1 MSSQNKDDY
10 LSVAKEAQKKRKKN
24 LLIYFGLVVTLL
36 SAGLLLFI
44 ISSSTKDNVSLEN
57 QNLEDKINKKLDC
70 FNLDKENEFCKAR
83 SRSMTLISSLDK
95 IISDLKNKNV
105 QKWNNESFDKLE
117 KSFEIS
123 NRSFNSERYFKSLEE
138 LLISETIAQ
147 KLLKQG
153 EMILNE
159 GLTFGLDFLNSGKV
173 NEAIR
178 KYKEALLI
186 EPDNPIAKE
195 GIKRANVYNEILSEI
210 DEAEKL
216 IKDNLLDKA
225 LSKIL
230 SAYTKDNKNKVAK
243 NALIKIND
251 IIAKRDFLSFMKIGN
266 EAISNQNPLDG
277 INAFLS
283 ALEIQPNSELAK
295 KGLKRIRII
304 EKEINIKTLLKQ
316 ASNNEKDEMWEL
328 ALSDYKKVLAL
339 DKNIEVAQNSILRV
353 SKIYN
358 NRKKIVSYLGDE
370 DRVYDFNIRKN
381 VKKTISEGLE
391 IIKESNPG
399 PNFKKTLQDLIT
411 LINKFETPVSI
422 NFISD
427 NKTKIKITRIG
438 SFGPFLKNNIYLKP
452 GKYEII
458 GMRKGYR
465 EKRIIIDIKYQ
476 NNEKIKVICNEPI

>member
-24 LLIYFGLVVTLL
+24 LFIYFGLIIILL
-36 SAGLLLFI
+36 SAGILLFLL
-44 ISSSTKDNVSLEN
+44 SSLIKDDIPLEN
-57 QNLEDKINKKLDC
+57 QNLQNKINKKLDC
-70 FNLDKENEFCKAR
+70 FNLDKENDFCKAR
-83 SRSMTLISSLDK
+83 SRSMILISSLDK

-105 QKWNNESFDKLE
+105 QKWNNESFEKLE

-138 LLISETIAQ
+138 LLISENIAQ

-159 GLTFGLDFLNSGKV
+159 GLAFGLEFLNSGKI
-173 NEAIR
+173 NEAIQ

-186 EPDNPIAKE
+186 ESNNPIARE
-195 GIKRANVYNEILSEI
+195 GIERANVYNEILSEI

-216 IKDNLLDKA
+216 ITDNFLDKA
-225 LSKIL
+225 LSKIF
-230 SAYTKDNKNKVAK
+230 SAYTKDNKNKAAK

-251 IIAKRDFLSFMKIGN
+251 LIAKRDFLSFMKIGN
-266 EAISNQNPLDG
+266 KAISDQNPLNG

-283 ALEIQPNSELAK
+283 ALEIKPNSELAR

-304 EKEINIKTLLKQ
+304 EKEMNIKTLLKQ
-316 ASNNEKDEMWEL
+316 AANNEKDEMWEL
-328 ALSDYKKVLAL
+328 ALLDYKKVLAL

-353 SKIYN
+353 SKISN
-358 NRKKIVSYLGDE
+358 MRKKIISYLE
-370 DRVYDFNIRKN
+370 DKGRVYDFNIRNN
-381 VKKTISEGLE
+381 VKKTINEGLD

-411 LINKFETPVSI
+411 LINKFETPVSV
-422 NFISD
+422 NFLSD

-452 GKYEII
+452 GRYEII
-458 GMRKGYR
+458 GMRNGYR
-465 EKRIIIDIKYQ
+465 EKRVVIDIKYQ
-476 NNEKIKVICNEPI
+476 NNEKIRVICNEPI